1 MENGGAPNI
10 QNDYFNQVRREKKR
24 IAVFLN
30 NGKRLTGR
38 IKSFDK
44 FTIMLET
51 SQGEQIVFKH
61 AISTVGPSGT
71 APAPRS
77 REGFNNR
84 LNIGRG
90 RPAPAPPREKRPEAG
105 APPASPP
112 QPPATPDSEES
123 S

>member
-44 FTIMLET
+44 FTILLET

-77 REGFNNR
+77 RESFNNR
-84 LNIGRG
+84 MNIDKG
-90 RPAPAPPREKRPEAG
+90 RPAPVQEKRPEEG

-112 QPPATPDSEES
+112 QAPATPDSEEPR
-123 S
+123 

>member
-30 NGKRLTGR
+30 SGKRLTGR

-44 FTIMLET
+44 FTILLET
-51 SQGEQIVFKH
+51 SQGDQIVFKH
-61 AISTVGPSGT
+61 AISTVGPSGS

-77 REGFNNR
+77 RAGFNNR
-84 LNIGRG
+84 MNIATGRM
-90 RPAPAPPREKRPEAG
+90 PAAPAHDTGRRDG
-105 APPASPP
+105 VPAESTSPP
-112 QPPATPDSEES
+112 DPAEPEEKS
-123 S
+123 

>member
-30 NGKRLTGR
+30 SGKRLTGR

-44 FTIMLET
+44 FTILLET

-84 LNIGRG
+84 MNIGKG
-90 RPAPAPPREKRPEAG
+90 RPAPAASRETRPETA
-105 APPASPP
+105 APAVSPP
-112 QPPATPDSEES
+112 EPPATPEPEES
-123 S
+123 H

>member
-24 IAVFLN
+24 IVVFLN
-30 NGKRLTGR
+30 SGKRLMGR

-44 FTIMLET
+44 FTILLET

-84 LNIGRG
+84 MNIGKG
-90 RPAPAPPREKRPEAG
+90 RPAPPQEKRPEEG

-112 QPPATPDSEES
+112 QPPAPPDAEEPS
-123 S
+123 